1 MLEANMSIPET
12 IVDNIKTLPKS
23 TQLELLDFV
32 EYLKQKTEKEED
44 IAWSN
49 LSIASA
55 MRGMETE
62 DSPYSQ
68 SDLKETC

>member
-1 MLEANMSIPET
+1 MLEVNMSIPEK

-23 TQLELLDFV
+23 KQMELFDFV
-32 EYLKQKTEKEED
+32 EYLKQKEED
-44 IAWSN
+44 IAWSH

-62 DSPYSQ
+62 ESPYTQ
-68 SDLKETC
+68 NDLKEIYQ